1 VDFGRIFPSDAGGGR
16 GKADLTRS
24 DEMNLRRIVLL
35 GSMVVAVAASALA
48 WVPTQDI
55 KAERTGATSFKLSGK
70 NTIGELDVK
79 IEDKHLFQGF
89 KAEGKNGDNKV
100 EFEIKSAGLGGG
112 WNIEGKNGDIK
123 IELKAKKKG
132 AFSKE
137 WGVKGKVGDKEID
150 ETITGNWDVDPAIEA
165 SLVAFDR

>member
-1 VDFGRIFPSDAGGGR
+1 MKLSRLIAPIIAF
-16 GKADLTRS
+16 T
-24 DEMNLRRIVLL
+24 
-35 GSMVVAVAASALA
+35 VAAAALA

-55 KAERTGATSFKLSGK
+55 KAERRGLTSFGLVGK
-70 NTIGELDVK
+70 NTIGKLDVA

-89 KAEGKNGDNKV
+89 SAEGKNGDNKV
-100 EFEIKSAGLGGG
+100 EFEIKSAGIGGG

-123 IELKAKKKG
+123 IDLQAKQKG
-132 AFSKE
+132 LLSKE
-137 WGVKGKVGDKEID
+137 WSVKGKVGDKEID